1 VIFPS
6 PSVVASQQGKPWFP
20 PSAGQ
25 ENTTEVAML
34 SMPHAR
40 AEGNVAQGDTFFKSV
55 VQPAPAHNKSL
66 QRLRSKFTC
75 SHRSIRVKPIHVRDL
90 FVKNAGRTRRE
101 HIFGD
106 YAASPPI
113 QGVRCHGKISE
124 IDRDAAICDDR
135 YLRSDLG
142 SRYGDP
148 RHKVRRCPS
157 TEAGCSFLKNHLWW
171 RRGWRFRRRCMPIRG
186 LFYKTGSARL

>member
-1 VIFPS
+1 
-6 PSVVASQQGKPWFP
+6 
-20 PSAGQ
+20 
-25 ENTTEVAML
+25 ML